1 MEKNTAPQPAESH
14 NKESLMAKKKV
25 LDIRNIILGV
35 IFLALI
41 AGSYAY
47 SYQKNTKQ
55 KNLEA
60 IKQKTEKFIKE
71 NLVQP
76 GTEITITDFVKENGL
91 YKLTSTV
98 GKQTMVSY
106 VTEDGKNFF
115 PQVIDMDKKN
125 DTATATG
132 GPTTAAEASVKKD
145 VPEVELFVM
154 SLCPYGVQAEKGILP
169 VVEKMGSKI
178 NFKVRFVSYTLH
190 GKPEFDDNL
199 NQYCIQK
206 EEPNKFNDYLGC
218 FAKEGD
224 FAKCATSTKI
234 NKDKITAC
242 ISSTDKQFKLTENFS
257 ASGQTSPF
265 NIDKELNDK
274 YGVKGSPTLI
284 VNGQTLNAGRDSA
297 SLMKTICSGFTNQ
310 PEECKAT
317 LSADTPTPGFGTGS
331 SAAASPSAGTP
342 SCGT

>member
-1 MEKNTAPQPAESH
+1 MEKQTIPHLAENQSEESPKKSWIVA
-14 NKESLMAKKKV
+14 NKG
-25 LDIRNIILGV
+25 NIAFVVMFIL
-35 IFLALI
+35 LI
-41 AGSYAY
+41 LGSYAY
-47 SYQKNTKQ
+47 SYKKKAAENDVV
-55 KNLEA
+55 A
-60 IKQKTEKFIKE
+60 IRENAEKFIKE
-71 NLVQP
+71 NLVPP
-76 GTEITITDFVKENGL
+76 GTDLKLSDFTKEGNL
-91 YKLTSTV
+91 YKLNIAV
-98 GKQTMVSY
+98 GSQNIVAY
-106 VTEDGKNFF
+106 LTEDGKKFF
-115 PQVIDMDKKN
+115 PQVIDMDKKS
-125 DTATATG
+125 DLAGAPG
-132 GPTTAAEASVKKD
+132 GAKAFAEATVKKD

-154 SLCPYGVQAEKGILP
+154 SRCPFGVQAEKGILP